1 MVDFYLEYGGILPM
15 SLNVLSEEAHRLTQQ
30 LAELTDES
38 MTGAVTE
45 AVRERLERLRAKRNA
60 GLADRLL
67 KIGKECAA
75 HLKEPLRSR
84 DHGDLLH
91 DEKGVPH

>member
-15 SLNVLSEEAHRLTQQ
+15 SLNVLSEEADRLAHQ
-30 LAELTDES
+30 LAKLTGES

-67 KIGKECAA
+67 KIGKDCAA
-75 HLKEPLRSR
+75 HLKEPFRSG
-84 DHGDLLH
+84 DHGDLLY
-91 DEKGVPH
+91 DEKGLPR

>member
-1 MVDFYLEYGGILPM
+1 M
-15 SLNVLSEEAHRLTQQ
+15 SLNIKSEETHKLAQE
-30 LAELTDES
+30 LAELTGES

-67 KIGKECAA
+67 KIGRECAS
-75 HLKEPLRSR
+75 HLKEPFRST
-84 DHGDLLH
+84 DHGDLLY
-91 DEKGVPH
+91 DEKGLPR